1 MRGAFCWK
9 QNLCASVIFFF
20 LLHAAFPVGAAQK
33 KTPAPSARPQI
44 EIPSQ
49 TQSARKTPTFHPTRV
64 LVKFKQQDNS
74 SAPSIAGNSRADLH
88 AALGG
93 RAVQSFPA
101 LGGLDVVELPGGTDI
116 KIAVEWYQQSGLV
129 EYAEPDY
136 VLRKSDTPN
145 DPLLAN
151 GSLWGLRNTGQ
162 AGGVADA
169 DIDAPEGWETQSA
182 APNVVVAVI
191 DTGVRFTHEDLA
203 ANMWTNPDE
212 VPANG
217 IDDDSN
223 GYVDDVYGINVIT
236 GTGDPN
242 DDNAHGT
249 HVAGTIGAVGD
260 NGVGGVGVA
269 RQVKLMACKFLDANG
284 YGYTSDAI
292 KCIDYTRSEGAHI
305 LNNSWGGDAF
315 SQALY
320 DAIKATRNTGIFF
333 VAAAGNAALDNDKF
347 PHYPASY
354 DLDNVVS
361 VAATDRS
368 DVFYDSS
375 NIGLGS
381 VDIVAPGVEIT
392 STWNSSD
399 SSYKTI
405 SGTSM
410 AAPHVSGVL
419 ALMKAHF
426 PTRSYRQLLN
436 RLYKSTDTLADLN
449 CKCQTGGRVNLAK
462 ALTTTS
468 SSPRN
473 NSFANRLN
481 ISCPSAQI
489 TGSNVDAT
497 KESGEPNHAG
507 NAGGH
512 SVWWSWT
519 APASQSVMIT
529 TAGSDFN
536 TLLGIYTGTAAGSLT
551 PVASNDDE
559 NAAGGIRT
567 SRLIFEASAGTT
579 YHIAVDGR
587 YAASGQIALKLLAY
601 QLVFPPPN
609 DNFASSIMLGDFPA
623 KTSGSNAG
631 ATKETGEPKHGYE
644 SGGKSVWWSWTAPST
659 RRVVVTAERSNF
671 YAALGVYTGTAV
683 DRLTPVRNDGPD
695 YYFSFIATAG
705 TTYHFAVDGGEDWET
720 GEALEGDVRLE
731 LFAAPPN
738 DDFADRISLSG
749 LPSSGRGSNEY
760 ASNEP
765 GEPFGSQ
772 TLWWSWTA
780 TSSGGVRVTTEGS
793 NFDTVLFVFAGSTL
807 EGLSLIAR
815 NDDVGADGVW
825 SAISFNAVAGK
836 TYQIAVSGYDGEAG
850 NIKLNLNQGP
860 VFSGLTISPSTIA
873 GGCATAIGKV
883 TLTGPARD
891 GGATVNLWTSDSLV
905 VVPWGVLIP
914 AGASSATFPITT
926 NGDVTAAQSII
937 INAQYDGLQS
947 SKTLKVLPVGVKSLS
962 LTPNPAT
969 GPATVTGTVTL
980 DCSATPDGITV
991 HLTSSKSSLARITDA
1006 EGASINSITIPAGT
1020 STGTFYVRAADAGT
1034 PGKATITAR
1043 ANNISKSVTLNVN

>member
-1 MRGAFCWK
+1 MRIAFSWK
-9 QNLCASVIFFF
+9 QNLCALITF
-20 LLHAAFPVGAAQK
+20 LFLWHTALPVRTAQK
-33 KTPAPSARPQI
+33 KMPAPRARLQTK
-44 EIPSQ
+44 IPSQ
-49 TQSARKTPTFHPTRV
+49 LQPARKAPAFHPARV

-74 SAPSIAGNSRADLH
+74 SAPSVAGNLRADLH

-93 RAVQSFPA
+93 RAVQSLPA
-101 LGGLDVVELPGGTDI
+101 LGVLDVVELPGGTDV
-116 KIAVEWYQQSGLV
+116 KSAVAWYRQSGLV

-136 VLRKSDTPN
+136 VVRKSDTPN

-169 DIDAPEGWETQSA
+169 DIDAPEGWNTQSDA
-182 APNVVVAVI
+182 ANVVVAVI
-191 DTGVRFTHEDLA
+191 DTGVRATHEDLT
-203 ANMWTNPDE
+203 ANMWVNPDE

-217 IDDDSN
+217 LDDDGN
-223 GYVDDVYGINVIT
+223 GYVDDVHGINAIS
-236 GTGDPN
+236 GTGDSN

-269 RQVKLMACKFLDANG
+269 RRVKLMACKFLDADG

-292 KCIDYTRSEGAHI
+292 KCINYTRSEGAHI
-305 LNNSWGGDAF
+305 VSNSWGGDDF

-320 DAIKATRNTGIFF
+320 DAIKATRDAGVLF
-333 VAAAGNAALDNDKF
+333 VAAAGNDALDNDKF
-347 PHYPASY
+347 PYYPASY
-354 DLDNVVS
+354 DLDNIVA

-368 DVFYDSS
+368 DALGYTS
-375 NIGLGS
+375 NSGLGS
-381 VDIVAPGVEIT
+381 VDIAAPGVDIT

-399 SSYKTI
+399 SAYKTI

-419 ALMKAHF
+419 ALMKARF

-436 RLYKSTDTLADLN
+436 RLYKSTDALAGLS

-468 SSPRN
+468 STPRN
-473 NSFANRLN
+473 NNFANRLN
-481 ISCPSAQI
+481 IACPSAQV
-489 TGSNVDAT
+489 TGSSTDAT

-507 NAGGH
+507 NAGGR

-519 APASQSVMIT
+519 APATQSVMIT

-536 TLLGIYTGTAAGSLT
+536 TLLGVYTGAAAGSLT

-587 YAASGQIALKLLAY
+587 YADSGQIALKIVAY

-609 DNFASSIMLGDFPA
+609 DDFADSIMLDHFPA

-631 ATKETGEPKHGYE
+631 ATKEPGEPKHGHE
-644 SGGKSVWWSWTAPST
+644 SGGKSVWWSWLAPAT
-659 RRVVVTAERSNF
+659 GRVVVTAERSSF
-671 YAALGVYTGTAV
+671 YAMLGVYTGTAV
-683 DRLTPVRNDGPD
+683 DGLTPVRNDGPD
-695 YYFSFIATAG
+695 YYHSFVATAG
-705 TTYHFAVDGGEDWET
+705 TTYHFAVDGEEDGET
-720 GEALEGDVRLE
+720 GEAFAGDVRLD

-738 DDFADRISLSG
+738 DDFADRIKLSG

-760 ASNEP
+760 ASVEP

-780 TSSGGVRVTTEGS
+780 TSSGGVRITTEGS
-793 NFDTVLFVFAGSTL
+793 NFDTFLFLFAGSTL

-815 NDDVGADGVW
+815 NDDAGADGVW
-825 SAISFNAVAGK
+825 SAVSFNAVAGK
-836 TYQIAVSGYDGEAG
+836 TYQIAVSGYEGRAG
-850 NIKLNLNQGP
+850 NIKLNLKEGP
-860 VFSGLTISPSTIA
+860 AFGGLTISPSTIT
-873 GGCATAIGKV
+873 GGCATSSGKV
-883 TLTGPARD
+883 TLTGPAPE
-891 GGATVNLWTSDSLV
+891 GGATVNLWTSNSLV
-905 VVPWGVLIP
+905 AVPWDVFIP
-914 AGASSATFPITT
+914 AGASSATFPIRADE
-926 NGDVTAAQSII
+926 DVTAARSVAV
-937 INAQYDGLQS
+937 NAQYDGLQAS
-947 SKTLKVLPVGVKSLS
+947 RTLKVLPVGVKL
-962 LTPNPAT
+962 LTLASNQ
-969 GPATVTGTVTL
+969 VTSSAVVAGTVTL
-980 DCSATPDGITV
+980 DCGAAPGGITV
-991 HLTSSKSSLARITDA
+991 QLTSSRPTLARITDA
-1006 EGASINSITIPAGT
+1006 AGAPINSLTLPAGT
-1020 STGTFYVRAADAGT
+1020 STGTFYVRAAGAAT
-1034 PGKATITAR
+1034 PGKAIIVAR
-1043 ANNISKSVTLNVN
+1043 VNKVSKSITLKVN